1 MPRSYVYGDYFY
13 LNEII
18 KMIDVV
24 KSEREKRRLAGETM
38 KGTFADELKLL
49 LTGGIKPTL

>member
-1 MPRSYVYGDYFY
+1 MTHSYIYGDYFY
-13 LNEII
+13 LDEII

-38 KGTFADELKLL
+38 EVTFADELKLL
-49 LTGGIKPTL
+49 LTGGITK